1 MWMMVKNSIVF
12 ALSLAIG
19 LIFFKYVV
27 GDLQSIFAQTR
38 PSPKESVSNTT
49 SNATGII
56 GKNITIPTIDVN
68 NTLLAGRATPIT
80 NTTLPPPI
88 NSSK

>member
-1 MWMMVKNSIVF
+1 MIIKNSIVF

-19 LIFFKYVV
+19 LIIFTDVV
-27 GDLQSIFAQTR
+27 GDLQPMFAKMR
-38 PSPKESVSNTT
+38 PSPKVSMSNTATT
-49 SNATGII
+49 SNVTGIM
-56 GKNITIPTIDVN
+56 GRNITIPTIDVN

-80 NTTLPPPI
+80 NATLPPT

>member
-1 MWMMVKNSIVF
+1 MLMIVKNFIVF

-19 LIFFKYVV
+19 LIIFTHVV

-38 PSPKESVSNTT
+38 PLPKASVSNTT
-49 SNATGII
+49 SNAIGII

-80 NTTLPPPI
+80 NTTLPSPT

>member
-1 MWMMVKNSIVF
+1 MIKRSVAF
-12 ALSLAIG
+12 ALCLTTG
-19 LIFFKYVV
+19 LVIFGYVI
-27 GDLQSIFAQTR
+27 GDLQPTFAQMKI
-38 PSPKESVSNTT
+38 SPKSPISNATTTTT

-68 NTLLAGRATPIT
+68 NTLLGGRATPIT
-80 NTTLPPPI
+80 NTTPI